1 MTAEDFLQDSLT
13 ISHFY
18 NDKYDKMCCFSSDV
32 QKAMKEYARL
42 KCEELLKI
50 VAEKAEVKVE
60 KKSQYEKNRKWE
72 KVKEDEEFDLFDYE
86 MRTSVNKDSILNA
99 IDLNEFI
106 K

>member
-1 MTAEDFLQDSLT
+1 MTVEDFLQDSLT

-18 NDKYDKMCCFSSDV
+18 NDKYDKMCCLSSDV

-50 VAEKAEVKVE
+50 VVE
-60 KKSQYEKNRKWE
+60 NVQIKQENEYLDSSRGYGIVSR
-72 KVKEDEEFDLFDYE
+72 VDE
-86 MRTSVNKDSILNA
+86 DSILNSV
-99 IDLNEFI
+99 DLNEFI